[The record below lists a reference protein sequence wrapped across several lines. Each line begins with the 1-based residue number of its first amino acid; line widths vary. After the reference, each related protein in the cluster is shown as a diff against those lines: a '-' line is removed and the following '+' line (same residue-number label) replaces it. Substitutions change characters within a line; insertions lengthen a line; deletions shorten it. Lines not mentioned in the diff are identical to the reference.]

1 LSGVLSFVPV
11 LLFGL
16 VVFLVLFAGV
26 AFALLPADDFDA
38 VDFFVAGLEA
48 CVFLGAVDLAAV
60 VLGFRV
66 GFFASGF
73 SPAFVVVVF
82 RRGAVNVILS
92 IATLV

>member
-1 LSGVLSFVPV
+1 MLAFE
-11 LLFGL
+11 L
-16 VVFLVLFAGV
+16 VDFLVLFAGE
-26 AFALLPADDFDA
+26 AFVLLPADVLVA
-38 VDFFVAGLEA
+38 VDFFVVDLEA
-48 CVFLGAVDLAAV
+48 CVFLEAVDLAAV
-60 VLGFRV
+60 ALGFRA